1 MRAALDRL
9 KASVQK
15 NKDAGAS
22 FRELAAGWATELRA
36 HAGEKDVVTEIAN
49 DIDGQVAVWQAAI
62 TDNTP
67 TPPLPV

>member
-9 KASVQK
+9 KASVKK
-15 NKDAGAS
+15 NKDAGAA
-22 FRELAAGWATELRA
+22 FREFTKGIADELRA
-36 HAGEKDVVTEIAN
+36 HAGEADVVNEIAN
-49 DIDGQVAVWQAAI
+49 EIDTEAAVWAEAI